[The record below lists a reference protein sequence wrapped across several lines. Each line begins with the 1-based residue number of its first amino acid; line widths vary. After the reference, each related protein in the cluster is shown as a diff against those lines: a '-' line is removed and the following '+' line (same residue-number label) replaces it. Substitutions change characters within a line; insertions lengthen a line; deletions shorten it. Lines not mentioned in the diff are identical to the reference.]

1 MVFQCFSRFY
11 LFGKMLENWSN
22 TCKNKWKNRWT
33 FDPKRVWKSCLR
45 KCRKKWRKSEP
56 KGSKMDPKIHRKWYP
71 RGVIKGE
78 IRNTIR
84 KWLPGC
90 PKSLKMSPNWSQK
103 WAIWDQKGV
112 ENQAKFKQKVSHLA
126 LIPLCALLL
135 PGPPNFHRCL
145 TDAAPILTSVLS
157 LALILLET
165 FLHAFSQVGASGAKR
180 SEAVLT

>member
-1 MVFQCFSRFY
+1 MKIPSQEG
-11 LFGKMLENWSN
+11 LKIMM
-22 TCKNKWKNRWT
+22 
-33 FDPKRVWKSCLR
+33 R
-45 KCRKKWRKSEP
+45 KCCKKSQKSEP
-56 KGSKMDPKIHRKWYP
+56 KGSKMETNIHRKWSP
-71 RGVIKGE
+71 RGGIKGE

-90 PKSLKMSPNWSQK
+90 PKSLKMSPNWSPK
-103 WAIWDQKGV
+103 WAIWDQKGI
-112 ENQAKFKQKVSHLA
+112 ENKAKFKQKMSHLA

-165 FLHAFSQVGASGAKR
+165 FLHAFFSGGSKRSMLFQVGASEAKR